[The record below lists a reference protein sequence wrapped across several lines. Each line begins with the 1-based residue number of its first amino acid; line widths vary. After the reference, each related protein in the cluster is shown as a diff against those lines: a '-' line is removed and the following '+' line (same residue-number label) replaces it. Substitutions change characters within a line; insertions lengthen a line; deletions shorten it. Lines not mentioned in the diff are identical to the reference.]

1 MARNFLLGSGRSTLK
16 EAGLLITIIAEIVR
30 IFSKAFNLLVAF
42 YANRRQVLIR

>member
-1 MARNFLLGSGRSTLK
+1 MVHSFLLGPGRSTLK
-16 EAGLLITIIAEIVR
+16 EAGLLIAITAEIVR